1 VLAPEQDS
9 VRQHAQGHQGHWHQE
24 AIPEVLSLEEACLFP
39 KRNKLTSPFTYK
51 EKKKKSPHHH
61 LHSYCCLWPQM
72 VLDRKIAKSRAPI
85 AGRGPKREL
94 PRTDS

>member
-51 EKKKKSPHHH
+51 EKKKKA
-61 LHSYCCLWPQM
+61 LTIICIL
-72 VLDRKIAKSRAPI
+72 IAVCGHRWCWIEK
-85 AGRGPKREL
+85 
-94 PRTDS
+94 